1 MRGRPLPSAPILF
14 SATRVPAA
22 PAALTRLPG
31 SAPLVQDCERLFVAG
46 SKVAGKGAVVAT
58 KAAGKGAVVA
68 TKAAGKGAV
77 VATKAASKTI
87 ASSSGAVSSRLS
99 NSSRLSSRELV

>member
-68 TKAAGKGAV
+68 TKAA
-77 VATKAASKTI
+77 SKTI